1 MFTLHPKVFYLLIL
15 TVTNWVSVLLTV
27 DSILGLTHENIF
39 IFVVTHT
46 HTIVQQQLQLLSMN
60 RGCTCASETLLT
72 AAAVLKLKALHVSVS
87 K

>member
-1 MFTLHPKVFYLLIL
+1 MFTIHPKVFYLLIL

-46 HTIVQQQLQLLSMN
+46 HTQ
-60 RGCTCASETLLT
+60 
-72 AAAVLKLKALHVSVS
+72 
-87 K
+87 

>member
-1 MFTLHPKVFYLLIL
+1 MFILHPKVFYLLIL
-15 TVTNWVSVLLTV
+15 TIPNWVSVLLTV
-27 DSILGLTHENIF
+27 DRILGLTHENNF

-46 HTIVQQQLQLLSMN
+46 QQQLQLLSMN
-60 RGCTCASETLLT
+60 RGCTCTSETLLT